1 MREIL
6 FRGKRIPDGKW
17 VEGYYAKHEKLNKF
31 GILPAEYPRVSFIIG
46 VYEESIGQY
55 TGLNDENEKKIFE
68 GDIIANEDSSVKWIV
83 KYFCNRFFG
92 ISEKDFYISEDL
104 YDLVVE
110 GVYIIG
116 NIHDNP
122 ELFTQKVE

>member
-6 FRGKRIPDGKW
+6 FRGKRISDGKW
-17 VEGYYAKHEKLNKF
+17 VEGYYVKHEKLNKF
-31 GILPAEYPRVSFIIG
+31 GILPSEYPRMNFIIG

-55 TGLNDENEKKIFE
+55 TGLNDENRKKIFE

-122 ELFTQKVE
+122 ELFIQKVE